1 MKASG
6 TIVLI
11 GILLLTT
18 GAVTAWPQEAAM
30 SGGAHSVMITGK
42 VTQEKA
48 PAPNLQVVFT
58 NPQTNKQYKTKTDK
72 KGEYVSLGM
81 VPDAY
86 TVEVIDPK
94 VGVLYTKRAQLVDG
108 NSSLMID
115 LSKPEASGG
124 IAGAGAEASRS
135 AREQAV
141 AMSAENAAVAS
152 LNALVTQAQTAMHAQ
167 KWAEAEVALKKIIET
182 NPETTRWEFFKVLGD
197 AQDHSQKYG
206 DAVQAYERGVQVA
219 QSIVSGTAPADP
231 RNPNPDPARAAAGI
245 AQMLTA
251 QGNAY
256 IQSGKTDDAIASFR
270 KAAEKATNPA
280 VGYYNLCAVEFNY
293 NKLVEAAA
301 ACDKSVAAD
310 PSKPE
315 AWFFK
320 GSALYKSAKTENGKV
335 SAAPGLAD
343 ALNKYLQLD
352 PNGAHASEAKS
363 MLQALSSN

>member
-1 MKASG
+1 MSA
-6 TIVLI
+6 
-11 GILLLTT
+11 
-18 GAVTAWPQEAAM
+18 GALSVT
-30 SGGAHSVMITGK
+30 ITGK
-42 VTQEKA
+42 VTQDKA

-81 VPDAY
+81 MPDSY
-86 TVEVIDPK
+86 TVEVVDPK
-94 VGVLYTKRAQLVDG
+94 VGVLYTKRAQMVDG

-124 IAGAGAEASRS
+124 SAGAEAARS
-135 AREQAV
+135 AKEQSA
-141 AMSAENAAVAS
+141 AMSAENATVAS
-152 LNALVTQAQTAMHAQ
+152 LNALVTQAQTAMQAQ
-167 KWAEAEVALKKIIET
+167 KWGEAEVALKKILEA

-197 AQDHSQKYG
+197 AQGHSQEYG

-219 QSIVSGTAPADP
+219 QSIVSGTAPSDP

-245 AQMLTA
+245 GQMLTA

-256 IQSGKTDDAIASFR
+256 IQLGKTDEAIASFR

-293 NKLVEAAA
+293 NKLEEAAA
-301 ACDKSVAAD
+301 ACDQSVAAD
-310 PSKPE
+310 PSKPD

-320 GSALYKSAKTENGKV
+320 GSALYKSAKNENGKG
-335 SAAPGLAD
+335 SAAPGTAD

-363 MLQALSSN
+363 MLRTLGSN

>member
-1 MKASG
+1 MKASR
-6 TIVLI
+6 TIFLI
-11 GILLLTT
+11 GTLLLIT
-18 GAVTAWPQEAAM
+18 GALTAWTQEAPM
-30 SGGAHSVMITGK
+30 SGGGHSVGIAGR
-42 VTQEKA
+42 VSQDKA

-72 KGEYVSLGM
+72 KGEYLSLGM
-81 VPDAY
+81 MPDAY

-94 VGVLYTKRAQLVDG
+94 VGVLYTKRAQTVDG
-108 NSSLMID
+108 NSSLVID

-124 IAGAGAEASRS
+124 TAGAGAEVARS
-135 AREQAV
+135 AKERAA
-141 AMSAENAAVAS
+141 AMSKENATVAS
-152 LNALVTQAQTAMHAQ
+152 LNALVTQAQTAMQAQ
-167 KWAEAEVALKKIIET
+167 KWPEAEVALEKIIEA

-197 AQDHSQKYG
+197 AQGHSQEYG

-245 AQMLTA
+245 GQMLTA

-256 IQSGKTDDAIASFR
+256 IQLGKADEAIASFR

-293 NKLVEAAA
+293 NKLEEAAA

-310 PSKPE
+310 PNKPD

-320 GSALYKSAKTENGKV
+320 GSALYKAAKTENGKV
-335 SAAPGLAD
+335 SAALGTAE

-363 MLQALSSN
+363 MLQKLSSN